1 MVKSDIGARLVT
13 NASNCYALLSVLT
26 ELLKQAQ
33 LQSMSVSVSP
43 FSEACSMIAA
53 FLCTETTHLQTL
65 RVVDDKSMDLLPN
78 EEDKMIGHNK
88 KIKIDTCLPLPE
100 SNGTFK
106 L

>member
-1 MVKSDIGARLVT
+1 MS
-13 NASNCYALLSVLT
+13 SPLT
-26 ELLKQAQ
+26 QILDTPL
-33 LQSMSVSVSP
+33 
-43 FSEACSMIAA
+43 
-53 FLCTETTHLQTL
+53 ETTHLQTL
-65 RVVDDKSMDLLPN
+65 RVVDDESMDLLPN